1 MMWEMVLKL
10 STDEATL
17 VRRSSC
23 ECVGKIVTESSESI
37 DSNEAV
43 QAFQSLA
50 KDQQVLEGWLA

>member
-1 MMWEMVLKL
+1 MVLKL